1 MKRSIIPRQHLNPI
15 YIRTSSILR
24 RRQKFKLYTRSSIL
38 PKSMSLTKFVKK
50 IASIIYDTKQ
60 LQLDII
66 LIMNHIFIIYL
77 FGVILD
83 VNNVF

>member
-1 MKRSIIPRQHLNPI
+1 
-15 YIRTSSILR
+15 
-24 RRQKFKLYTRSSIL
+24 
-38 PKSMSLTKFVKK
+38 MSLTKFIKK